1 MTALQL
7 YRRLQASHCVPN
19 VTPDNKLVFVDR
31 PPNELIN
38 YLRPLQTG
46 LRSIVTGRPWFYT
59 AIPGFHRAGGQLD
72 PNKLIPETAHL
83 LLVAG
88 DVGWDTVLAGWHKRF
103 PEIFTS
109 KQKARAA

>member
-7 YRRLQASHCVPN
+7 FRRLQASRCVPT
-19 VTPDNKLVFVDR
+19 VAPANKLIFDKR
-31 PPNELIN
+31 PSDDLIE
-38 YLRPLQTG
+38 YIRPLQSG

-72 PNKLIPETAHL
+72 PNMLIPETAL
-83 LLVAG
+83 LLTVAG
-88 DVGWDTVLAGWHKRF
+88 DEGWDTVLAAWHKRF

>member
-7 YRRLQASHCVPN
+7 YRRLQASQCVPT
-19 VTPDNKLVFVDR
+19 VTPANKLIFDKR
-31 PPNELIN
+31 PSDDLIE
-38 YLRPLQTG
+38 YVRPLQTG
-46 LRSIVTGRPWFYT
+46 LRSILTGRPWFYT

-83 LLVAG
+83 LFVTG
-88 DVGWDTVLAGWHKRF
+88 DDGWDTVLVAWHELF

-109 KQKARAA
+109 KQKVRAA